1 MPRYDYKCPECE
13 HEFEVKQS
21 FSEDPVASCPNCAT
35 ASQRVFHAVPVVFKG
50 SGFYVNEYGKGSGR
64 DQQSSDDSAKSDS
77 KSESKSETK
86 SEAKSESKSE
96 TKSEAK
102 SEGKSDSTGSKKEA
116 AGTK

>member
-21 FSEDPVASCPNCAT
+21 FSEDPVASCPSCGT

-64 DQQSSDDSAKSDS
+64 NEQSSDDSMLSLKASLIQSQRVSQRQNQKLSLKAS
-77 KSESKSETK
+77 LIQLG
-86 SEAKSESKSE
+86 AR
-96 TKSEAK
+96 
-102 SEGKSDSTGSKKEA
+102 KKLPGPSRE
-116 AGTK
+116 